1 MAERPHELFDSVD
14 WRHIRDLMS
23 RYPQKRESLNRL
35 LDEMHAYEQAVFAHE
50 RGQIVTV
57 PERPNTTK
65 VLGAMIGS
73 ANEQQFSR
81 EQMPEPW
88 QMTVA
93 QLDAL
98 HESGDRG
105 DTATHRYA
113 TFRGM
118 PPAYGK
124 PGHMIQVFRGISDND
139 PSTEIKPGDWCSASR
154 DFASDGGRVSR
165 VIHGHIDASHLI
177 DVGTGHARGD
187 TLIHTPPHEHLV
199 KSAIEAGH
207 AVPPHVLAEYPHL
220 QPKPAAKPEQQFS
233 QSTSPPSENGQS
245 SEGLAYLLSHV
256 ESRKYVGPEK
266 HSGIPENGVSRHV
279 SGNGSHRYVMHVNG
293 EPVSAVQVVSREKGV
308 GQVANAY
315 THPDYRRQGH
325 ARALLQHAANDF
337 PTLTH
342 SDHLSGDGAA
352 WRNAVAP
359 QSFSR
364 SLDDIGPVEF
374 SADARTAS
382 ERLAAMPP
390 EENPPHTMTLTEYAA
405 RHGEDPSRVKEGWR
419 ARVANAISRGLDVA
433 PHIQA
438 EYEAGIP
445 SHLRPQ
451 PPKQYPDPLKH
462 PPAFSVVPDDESI
475 ESSDKDDGF
484 YYHVI
489 PKKHVKS
496 VLKHGVHPNPA
507 EQAMDE
513 GWYRQWSRGKA
524 FVSDRAGV
532 PFWKNTIE
540 NHLESQGKKANLA
553 VVRIPKHRV
562 GPLEPD
568 EAGTRD
574 SRQNSY
580 YATTPIVPLKPTP
593 QQPPAPQSFSRELAD
608 IEPME
613 FSEWSAAGDV
623 PDGPDSETSDLHSRL
638 AEIAGSSASRKQKV
652 DAIFRHIQHS
662 PKQHVLLLLDHSS
675 GPVREA
681 AHSVAKAAYPTEM
694 FHRSLASAAANE
706 KASQEASRKIGSQ
719 FDAAHSRLVASG
731 YEMEHQSGGSRYYRH
746 PDGRRLRVADHYVPL
761 TAERDYNV
769 SGGGFSWA
777 NSGSQII
784 LPSHDLDA
792 ELSGHTR
799 LPEQD

>member
-220 QPKPAAKPEQQFS
+220 QPKPAAKPES
-233 QSTSPPSENGQS
+233 
-245 SEGLAYLLSHV
+245 
-256 ESRKYVGPEK
+256 
-266 HSGIPENGVSRHV
+266 
-279 SGNGSHRYVMHVNG
+279 
-293 EPVSAVQVVSREKGV
+293 
-308 GQVANAY
+308 
-315 THPDYRRQGH
+315 
-325 ARALLQHAANDF
+325 
-337 PTLTH
+337 
-342 SDHLSGDGAA
+342 
-352 WRNAVAP
+352 

-364 SLDDIGPVEF
+364 SLDEIGPVEF
-374 SADARTAS
+374 SAALPEPHQLS
-382 ERLAAMPP
+382 LAEYSTQRAPAEGWKYP
-390 EENPPHTMTLTEYAA
+390 GHAKEVWRGYVRRAADRGHEIPPHVQAEYAA
-405 RHGEDPSRVKEGWR
+405 TTPESMKPK
-419 ARVANAISRGLDVA
+419 
-433 PHIQA
+433 
-438 EYEAGIP
+438 
-445 SHLRPQ
+445 
-451 PPKQYPDPLKH
+451 PPKQYPDPLAH

-475 ESSDKDDGF
+475 ESSDNDDGF

-496 VLKHGVHPNPA
+496 VLKHGVHPSPS

-513 GWYRQWSRGKA
+513 GWYRQYSRGKA

-540 NHLESQGKKANLA
+540 NHLDSQGKKANLA
-553 VVRIPKHRV
+553 VVRIPKHHV

-719 FDAAHSRLVASG
+719 FDAAHSHLVASG

-761 TAERDYNV
+761 TAERDHNV